1 MPVLFGWNNLA
12 IFGYGSLLTDAG
24 KFTRCGCHKKGIS
37 KSAVEDLEI
46 SVRITRDPKL
56 AQDWELVLIAQ
67 GLSPRVRRTEDG
79 FLLCVPQEQAEKALA
94 GLSAYERENAARD
107 RESESIGSAGMGAG
121 LFVAALLLVF
131 HFVIVF
137 TSPTLSWFER
147 GGADAERIM
156 DGEFWRAV
164 TALTLHADTVHA
176 ISNAFG
182 AALFLGAAAGTL
194 GPGLACALVLLAG
207 AGGNFAN
214 AVLHGS
220 SHISVGAST
229 AIFGAVG
236 ILGGSAMARQRSAQ
250 VGRRRAW
257 VPIGAALALLA
268 MLGTEGE
275 NVDLMAH
282 LFGFLLGAVL
292 GILIAF
298 AKPAA
303 WSRSAQRVCGSA
315 ALAVIVYCWAVA
327 LR

>member
-1 MPVLFGWNNLA
+1 
-12 IFGYGSLLTDAG
+12 
-24 KFTRCGCHKKGIS
+24 
-37 KSAVEDLEI
+37 VEDLEI

-79 FLLCVPQEQAEKALA
+79 FLLCVPQEQAGKALA
-94 GLSAYERENAARD
+94 GLSAYERENAAKD
-107 RESESIGSAGMGAG
+107 REGESIGFAGMGTG
-121 LFVAALLLVF
+121 LFVAVLLLVF
-131 HFVIVF
+131 HFVTVF
-137 TSPTLSWFER
+137 TSPTLPWFER

-156 DGEFWRAV
+156 HGEFWRAV

-194 GPGLACALVLLAG
+194 GPGLACVLVLLAG
-207 AGGNFAN
+207 AGGNLAN

-268 MLGTEGE
+268 LLGTEGE
-275 NVDLMAH
+275 NVDVLAH
-282 LFGFLLGAVL
+282 LFGFLIGAVL

-298 AKPAA
+298 ASPAA
-303 WSRSAQRVCGSA
+303 RRRGAQWASGSA
-315 ALAVIVYCWAVA
+315 ALVIIICCWALA